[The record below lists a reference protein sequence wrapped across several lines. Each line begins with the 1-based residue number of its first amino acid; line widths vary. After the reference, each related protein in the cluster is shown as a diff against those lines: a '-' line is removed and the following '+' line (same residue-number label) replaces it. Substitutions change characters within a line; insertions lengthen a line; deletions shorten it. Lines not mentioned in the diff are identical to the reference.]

1 MTWVKY
7 DVLLWHCRFMQWTKQ
22 QVLVWRFIFN
32 FTLASP
38 SGQSGLYILYMTLPN
53 TGLDHNLL
61 KIYYKKIIK
70 EKQKIN
76 KTDPEYYQKAF
87 QMLDETAFIP

>member
-1 MTWVKY
+1 
-7 DVLLWHCRFMQWTKQ
+7 
-22 QVLVWRFIFN
+22 
-32 FTLASP
+32 
-38 SGQSGLYILYMTLPN
+38 MTLPN